1 MIAALWDNRQLWPA
15 SLLRNQV
22 AEWGIISSYVLPG
35 TRNQIKTRSLLYYV
49 SCGTQNIQLSYLEH
63 AHSLQSFYE
72 LCSFY
77 THYHTNPSRS
87 VFYNRLSPMPNKTR
101 LSFVGLRVDGRVT
114 ALGRFRGEP
123 TRRAFQVDPRKFF
136 CLEWRPLFPHTQTVH
151 CGRYHSLIAEEHP
164 MAFIMGKWFPHVS
177 PRQVLSSEKV
187 R

>member
-1 MIAALWDNRQLWPA
+1 MLTPYNLFMNYALFTH
-15 SLLRNQV
+15 
-22 AEWGIISSYVLPG
+22 IIIRIRP
-35 TRNQIKTRSLLYYV
+35 
-49 SCGTQNIQLSYLEH
+49 E
-63 AHSLQSFYE
+63 
-72 LCSFY
+72 
-77 THYHTNPSRS
+77 
-87 VFYNRLSPMPNKTR
+87 VFFINRLSPMPNKTR

-177 PRQVLSSEKV
+177 PR
-187 R
+187 